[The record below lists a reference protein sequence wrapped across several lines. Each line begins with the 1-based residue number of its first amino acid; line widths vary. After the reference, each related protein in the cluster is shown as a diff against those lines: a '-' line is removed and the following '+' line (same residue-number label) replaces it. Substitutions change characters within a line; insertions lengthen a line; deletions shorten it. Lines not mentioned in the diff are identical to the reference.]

1 MSALDKLAALG
12 HKLEAV
18 ALSKSYK
25 RRRVI
30 KSVAMDINSGE
41 IVGLLGPN
49 GAGKTTC
56 FYMLIGLLKPDSGQV
71 LLDGSDIS
79 RYSMA
84 KRARLGIGYL
94 PQDSSV
100 FGDLSVRNNVL
111 AVLELQP
118 GYSRSQ
124 RQQKADELLFEFGL
138 EHLSKTK
145 GAALSGGERRRVE
158 TARALASNPNF
169 LMLDEPFAGVDPIS
183 VDSIK
188 NTIQKLQQRGIGVLI
203 TDHNVRETL
212 QICNRIYIVGEGEI
226 IASGSREEVLANAR
240 VRSSYLGQDFELN
253 H

>member
-1 MSALDKLAALG
+1 ME

-18 ALSKSYK
+18 GLSKSYK

-30 KSVAMDINSGE
+30 KSVAMDISSGE

-71 LLDGSDIS
+71 LLNGTDIS
-79 RYSMA
+79 RHSMA

-100 FGDLSVRNNVL
+100 FGDLSVRNNIL

-118 GYSRSQ
+118 DYTKTQ
-124 RQQKADELLFEFGL
+124 RQRKADELLAEFGL
-138 EHLSKTK
+138 EHLSSTK

-188 NTIQKLQQRGIGVLI
+188 ATIQKLQQRGIGVLI

-226 IASGSREEVLANAR
+226 IASGSRSEVLANAR
-240 VRSSYLGQDFELN
+240 VRSSYLGKDFDLGSL
-253 H
+253 